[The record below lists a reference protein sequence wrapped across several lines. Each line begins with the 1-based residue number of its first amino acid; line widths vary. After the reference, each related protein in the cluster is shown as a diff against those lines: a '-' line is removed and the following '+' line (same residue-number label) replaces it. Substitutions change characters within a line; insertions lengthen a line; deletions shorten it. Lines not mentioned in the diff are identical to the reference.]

1 MSLARTKLSRLQQRK
16 LKSLK
21 QTMQR
26 TNKFSDFLAVLNFI
40 NNPDM
45 VRMHVGEVIVH
56 AEKKN

>member
-1 MSLARTKLSRLQQRK
+1 
-16 LKSLK
+16 
-21 QTMQR
+21 MQR